1 MTPIRPAAFACVSLR
16 RLMMAL
22 ISRTSFAFGS
32 SPSGVVEPEIG
43 EHVAAADFER
53 HVLAH
58 VFVRFA

>member
-1 MTPIRPAAFACVSLR
+1 
-16 RLMMAL
+16 MMAL

-32 SPSGVVEPEIG
+32 SPSGFVEPEIG